1 MSKSPFCWRAAAMAV
16 ALVGMSVGASP
27 AADPFDI
34 NVILPLTGPQTFQ
47 GIGSKEG
54 LEGVEALVNKSGGIN
69 GRPVRFVFE
78 DDQSIPALSVQL
90 ANGLIAKKV
99 AVIIGTAAA
108 AGCGAILPLVTH
120 GPVLYCQS
128 PGLHPPPGS
137 YAYSVNASSADTTAA
152 SVRYFRGRGFT
163 RLAMITSTDASGQD
177 GEHGLDAA
185 LALPENKGITIVDR
199 EHFGPNDISV
209 SAQIARI
216 KASSAQAVLSWS
228 TGTPTGTLLRDYT
241 AGGVDLPI
249 VVGNGNST
257 YAQMQQYAAFLPK
270 ELYFADTPSL
280 APNEVSDRGVLAALK
295 PYFATMK
302 ELGIKPDIIPGT
314 PWDSGLIIVNAFR
327 KYGVDATAEQIHDY
341 IDHLRGWTGINGRY
355 DFEAFPQR
363 GLGPTSGAVIMAR
376 WDASAGTWVGAS
388 KPGGDPI

>member
-1 MSKSPFCWRAAAMAV
+1 MPKSPIWPCSAILLV
-16 ALVGMSVGASP
+16 ALVGMSFATAP
-27 AADPFDI
+27 AADPFEI

-47 GIGSKEG
+47 GVGSEQG
-54 LEGVEALVNKSGGIN
+54 LEGVQALVNKSGGIN
-69 GRPVRFVFE
+69 GRPIRFVFE

-108 AGCGAILPLVTH
+108 AGCGAILPLVTN

-137 YAYSVNASSADTTAA
+137 YAYSVNASSSDTTAG

-185 LALPENKGITIVDR
+185 LALPENKDITIVDR

-209 SAQIARI
+209 SAQIAKI

-241 AGGVDLPI
+241 AGGVELPI

-257 YAQMQQYAAFLPK
+257 YAQMHQYADFLPK
-270 ELYFADTPSL
+270 DLYFADTPSL
-280 APNEVSDRGVLAALK
+280 APNEVTDRGVQAALK
-295 PYFATMK
+295 LYFATMK
-302 ELGIKPDIIPGT
+302 DLGIKPDIIQGT
-314 PWDSGLIIVNAFR
+314 PWDSGLIIVDAFK
-327 KYGVDATAEQIHDY
+327 KYGVDATAAQIHDY

-355 DFEAFPQR
+355 DFPAFPQR
-363 GLGPTSGAVIMAR
+363 GLGPTSGSVIMAR
-376 WDASAGTWVGAS
+376 WDATLGTWVGVS